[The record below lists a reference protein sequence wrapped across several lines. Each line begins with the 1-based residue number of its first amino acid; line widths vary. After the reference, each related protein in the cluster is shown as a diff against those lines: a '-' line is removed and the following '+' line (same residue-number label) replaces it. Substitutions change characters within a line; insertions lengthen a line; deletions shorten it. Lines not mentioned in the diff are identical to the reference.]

1 MKNGAISGA
10 VQVVSSPR
18 SGDYHVMVAESE
30 LPTGVSVHIGCE
42 AMYATERAASN
53 TAVCRACW
61 TYLWHSQNN
70 MGLDFSRSL
79 AILRTSGAYVRGMYA
94 CHSGQG

>member
-1 MKNGAISGA
+1 MENSAIGKA

-18 SGDYHVMVAESE
+18 SGDCHVMAAESE
-30 LPTGVSVHIGCE
+30 LPTGASVHIGSE
-42 AMYATERAASN
+42 AMHATERAASN

-61 TYLWHSQNN
+61 TYLWHSQNS

-79 AILRTSGAYVRGMYA
+79 AMLRTSGAYVRGMYA